1 MMRFTKA
8 LIQKVLEMNEG
19 FTDRTYYKSRNS
31 EEENHY
37 SIKDGKLFKRSIG
50 KTSWSDSR
58 YDKTTVCDE
67 DQTRRFL
74 RERKNRLK
82 IEE

>member
-1 MMRFTKA
+1 MIRFTKA

-37 SIKDGKLFKRSIG
+37 SFKRSIG